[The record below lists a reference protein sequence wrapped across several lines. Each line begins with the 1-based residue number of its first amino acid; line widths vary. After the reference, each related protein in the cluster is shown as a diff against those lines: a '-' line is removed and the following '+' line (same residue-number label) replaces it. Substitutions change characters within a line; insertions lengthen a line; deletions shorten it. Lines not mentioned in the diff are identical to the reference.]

1 MFCSF
6 HSTIK
11 LTPIPISTD
20 ATYMQ
25 PGDFLEDDIE
35 VEKVIG
41 QNKLRVIWPR
51 RDGDE
56 PDPPGADI
64 PKGWGHIIDTINT
77 DIVIPAE
84 HTINGRQ
91 FVGEY
96 RIFHMHDGGK
106 GAAVITSL
114 MEIHPLNKR
123 NSMIN
128 QFQLKFEEDMLKCQ
142 NKNRRK
148 RGLRALVSSKGQN
161 GVSSLRGK
169 DNRLSGKE
177 KFPSYHRRSAQYERD
192 LERRKYLHDDPS
204 DPYTSYG
211 RWDAYDPELITSLWF
226 YGKSALLLTKDFP
239 MPFHAIVHC
248 CTYNDPISS
257 ICSFP
262 FRNICDETNKCRL

>member
-1 MFCSF
+1 M
-6 HSTIK
+6 
-11 LTPIPISTD
+11 
-20 ATYMQ
+20 
-25 PGDFLEDDIE
+25 
-35 VEKVIG
+35 IG

-64 PKGWGHIIDTINT
+64 PKGWGHIIDAINT

-84 HTINGRQ
+84 HTINGRH

-123 NSMIN
+123 NSHLQKLIN

-142 NKNRRK
+142 NKSRRK

-177 KFPSYHRRSAQYERD
+177 KFPSYRRRRAQYERD

-226 YGKSALLLTKDFP
+226 YGKSVGCAALEYIAAHATTQSHPCLLSHTG
-239 MPFHAIVHC
+239 
-248 CTYNDPISS
+248 TYI
-257 ICSFP
+257 
-262 FRNICDETNKCRL
+262 

>member
-142 NKNRRK
+142 KKKARTSSPCKQQGSACVARTTVCLVRR
-148 RGLRALVSSKGQN
+148 
-161 GVSSLRGK
+161 SSLATIGAE
-169 DNRLSGKE
+169 LSTKGIWKGG
-177 KFPSYHRRSAQYERD
+177 SISMMIH
-192 LERRKYLHDDPS
+192 
-204 DPYTSYG
+204 
-211 RWDAYDPELITSLWF
+211 LILI
-226 YGKSALLLTKDFP
+226 LP
-239 MPFHAIVHC
+239 MGDGMHMIL
-248 CTYNDPISS
+248 N
-257 ICSFP
+257 
-262 FRNICDETNKCRL
+262 

>member
-1 MFCSF
+1 M
-6 HSTIK
+6 
-11 LTPIPISTD
+11 
-20 ATYMQ
+20 
-25 PGDFLEDDIE
+25 
-35 VEKVIG
+35 IG

-64 PKGWGHIIDTINT
+64 PKGWGHIIDAINT

-123 NSMIN
+123 NSQLQKMIN

-169 DNRLSGKE
+169 DYRLSGKE
-177 KFPSYHRRSAQYERD
+177 KFPSYHRRRAQYERN

-226 YGKSALLLTKDFP
+226 YGKSTVLL
-239 MPFHAIVHC
+239 IVFFLCHC
-248 CTYNDPISS
+248 I
-257 ICSFP
+257 
-262 FRNICDETNKCRL
+262 